1 MSRSTPAAKAER
13 KIGGFLF
20 ALVVLVALMAL
31 LQTWTPRLGLDLR
44 GGTTIQLTAAD
55 AGGGTVDP
63 KSLEVAANIISQRVD
78 GLGVGESSVTIQGD
92 KQIEVSVPNMNGD
105 ELIDLVGSTARLN
118 FRAVLAASQAESIES
133 TDSAGSSKNSNSA
146 SKNSEGAQPRMAPQ
160 LPAQPPE
167 SFTPRPT
174 EPAAELAPIE
184 KRLAYEPS
192 EQDMSEF
199 KAFKCGMDFPDVVD
213 QPLIAC
219 DEEGQT
225 KYLLGPML
233 VSGEDLTDAKAG
245 IPRGQ
250 LNWIVSLSLNPD
262 GAADFAQT
270 SKQLYQQQ
278 SPRNQF
284 AIVLDSKVV
293 SAPRIESVIS
303 DGNAQISGENINET
317 SANSLASTLRYG
329 ALPID
334 LEVSSVDTISPTL
347 GGEQLTAGII
357 AGCIGLGLV
366 LLYAFSYY
374 RGLVLVVLGSLVAVS
389 LMTYSV
395 MVLLGD
401 IVGFALNLPGVAG
414 FIVGIGMT
422 ADSFIVYFERIRD
435 EVRSGRPLRT
445 AIETGWQKAR
455 NAILMADGVQLLAA
469 VVLYFLSIGSVKG
482 FAFTLG
488 ITTGLDLF
496 LIVFFTHPLLSIFG
510 RTKFFGQ
517 GHKWSGFSAEHM
529 GVSRKTL
536 LGRRRSSRLAK
547 EAANAN

>member
-1 MSRSTPAAKAER
+1 MSRSTPSAKSER

-44 GGTTIQLTAAD
+44 GGTTIQLTAVGAD
-55 AGGGTVDP
+55 GGTVDP

-92 KQIEVSVPNMNGD
+92 KQIEVSVPNMSGD

-118 FRAVLAASQAESIES
+118 FRAVLAASQAESIEQKPS
-133 TDSAGSSKNSNSA
+133 EQEASDSDEKT
-146 SKNSEGAQPRMAPQ
+146 QRRMAPQ

-174 EPAAELAPIE
+174 EPSGELASIE
-184 KRLAYEPS
+184 DRLAYQPS

-199 KAFKCGMDFPDVVD
+199 QSFKCGMDFPDVVD

-219 DEEGQT
+219 DEEGQM

-245 IPRGQ
+245 IPQGQ
-250 LNWIVSLSLNPD
+250 LSWIVSLSLNSD
-262 GAADFAQT
+262 GAADFAKT
-270 SKQLYQQQ
+270 SKQLYQQK
-278 SPRNQF
+278 PPTNQF

-293 SAPRIESVIS
+293 SAPAIQSVIS
-303 DGNAQISGENINET
+303 DGNAQINGDNINEE
-317 SANSLASTLRYG
+317 SANALANTLRYG

-374 RGLVLVVLGSLVAVS
+374 RGLVVVVLGSLIAVS

-496 LIVFFTHPLLSIFG
+496 MIVFFTHPLLSILG

-529 GVSRKTL
+529 GVSRKSL

-547 EAANAN
+547 EAANAS